1 MKKLWKQNRVLL
13 MLIIILIICFIAIVC
28 VALTFFYSDEVD
40 NRFKDLSEHE
50 ISTTFKDEYQDK
62 LLENEGLLKV
72 TFNVPKRTVFI
83 KINFDGS
90 VTLDAAKSIVANSL
104 ELFSEEDLAYY
115 DIEFTLRWDETDFVI
130 KGSKNAVS
138 DHISWN
144 NNLEVKDK
152 ETDEK
157 TE

>member
-13 MLIIILIICFIAIVC
+13 MLIIILIICFIAIVA

-50 ISTTFKDEYQDK
+50 ITSTFKNEYQEA

-72 TFNVPKRTVFI
+72 DFNVPKRTIFV
-83 KINFDGS
+83 KITFDEN
-90 VTLDAAKSIVANSL
+90 VTLDSAKTIVANSL
-104 ELFSEEDLAYY
+104 ELFSEEDQNYY
-115 DIEFTLRWDETDFVI
+115 DIEFTLKWEESEFVI
-130 KGSKNAVS
+130 KGSKNAVA

-152 ETDEK
+152 ETDEEAK
-157 TE
+157 